1 MFQLTLKNM
10 IKLNSIFQTFKDKKV
25 LITGHTGFKGSW
37 LSIWLKEL
45 GADVI
50 GYALVPYTR
59 RDNFVV
65 TGLKDK
71 MTHIVAD
78 IRNFKKIMN
87 VFEEYQP
94 EFVFHLAAQPL
105 VRKSYTNPKETFEIN
120 IGGTVN
126 ILECCRLSDSVRV
139 IINVTSDK
147 CYENMECVWGYRE
160 SDPLGG
166 FDPYSSSKGCSE
178 LVTAAYRRSF
188 FNHSEFS
195 AHKKSISSVR
205 AGNVIGGGDWQ
216 KDRIVPDCIRALEV
230 NKTIAIRN
238 PDATRPWQ
246 HVLDPLAGY
255 LLLAAKMWEAP
266 EKIYGPWNFGPNY
279 ESNISVG
286 KITDMV
292 VAEWG
297 AGSWSMGAGNENVH
311 ETNFLNLDISKA
323 MSYLEWRPVWDVEK
337 AVKKTV
343 AWYQQYK
350 QSDPYE
356 ICIKQIEEFSE

>member
-1 MFQLTLKNM
+1 M
-10 IKLNSIFQTFKDKKV
+10 
-25 LITGHTGFKGSW
+25 TGHTGFKGSW
-37 LSIWLKEL
+37 LTIWLKEL
-45 GADVI
+45 GADVF
-50 GYALVPYTR
+50 GYALEPYTN

-71 MTHIVAD
+71 ITHIVGD
-78 IRNFKKIMN
+78 IRDFKTIMN

-105 VRKSYTNPKETFEIN
+105 VRESYVSPKETCDIN

-126 ILECCRLSDSVRV
+126 ILECCRLSNSVRV

-147 CYENMECVWGYRE
+147 CYENMEWVWGYRE
-160 SDPLGG
+160 SDTMGG

-188 FNHSEFS
+188 FNPSEFS
-195 AHKKSISSVR
+195 THKKSISSVR

-230 NKTIAIRN
+230 NKTIEIRN
-238 PDATRPWQ
+238 PNATRPWQ
-246 HVLDPLAGY
+246 HVLDPLSGY

-266 EKIYGPWNFGPNY
+266 EKNYGPWNFGPNY
-279 ESNISVG
+279 ESSISVG
-286 KITDMV
+286 KIADMV

-297 AGSWSMGAGNENVH
+297 AGSWAIRAGNKNVH

-323 MSYLEWRPVWDVEK
+323 MSYLEWRPVWDVKK
-337 AVKKTV
+337 AVEKTV
-343 AWYQQYK
+343 AWYQHYK
-350 QSDPYE
+350 QNDPYK
-356 ICIKQIEEFSE
+356 ICKEQIEEFIAQNN

>member
-1 MFQLTLKNM
+1 M
-10 IKLNSIFQTFKDKKV
+10 IKLNRIFQIFKGKKV

-50 GYALVPYTR
+50 GYALTPYTR

-65 TGLKDK
+65 TGLKEK
-71 MTHIVAD
+71 ITHIIGD
-78 IRNFKKIMN
+78 IRNFKKIIN

-105 VRKSYTNPKETFEIN
+105 VRESYANPKETFDIN

-126 ILECCRLSDSVRV
+126 VLECCRLSDSVRV

-147 CYENMECVWGYRE
+147 CYENMEWVWGYRE

-188 FNHSEFS
+188 FNPDEFS
-195 AHKKSISSVR
+195 VHKKSISSVR

-216 KDRIVPDCIRALEV
+216 KDRIVPDCISALEV
-230 NKTIAIRN
+230 NKTIEIRN
-238 PDATRPWQ
+238 PNATRSWQ

-255 LLLAAKMWEAP
+255 LLLGAKMWEAP
-266 EKIYGPWNFGPNY
+266 EKNYGPWNFGSNY
-279 ESNISVG
+279 ESGISVG
-286 KITDMV
+286 MIADLI

-297 AGSWSMGAGNENVH
+297 SGRWAPGSGDSAPH
-311 ETNFLNLDISKA
+311 ETNSLNLDISKA
-323 MSYLEWRPVWDVEK
+323 RSYLDWRPVWGIEK
-337 AVKKTV
+337 AVEKTV

-350 QSDPYE
+350 QSSPYE
-356 ICIKQIEEFSE
+356 LCKQQIEEYTAESKLSNR